1 MSVGR
6 GTDYP
11 FQVIGHPGMIAKGF
25 TFKPRSIPGVCKT
38 PIFLDQS
45 CNGVDFRSK
54 RAFPPYEDGK
64 INLAIIT
71 YAYKN
76 TTLKEK
82 QFFFNSFFNRLS
94 GTDEL
99 KQQLIDNVPEAQI
112 RASWQNDLNAFKKIR
127 GKYLLYKDF

>member
-1 MSVGR
+1 
-6 GTDYP
+6 
-11 FQVIGHPGMIAKGF
+11 
-25 TFKPRSIPGVCKT
+25 
-38 PIFLDQS
+38 
-45 CNGVDFRSK
+45 
-54 RAFPPYEDGK
+54 
-64 INLAIIT
+64 
-71 YAYKN
+71 
-76 TTLKEK
+76 LKEK